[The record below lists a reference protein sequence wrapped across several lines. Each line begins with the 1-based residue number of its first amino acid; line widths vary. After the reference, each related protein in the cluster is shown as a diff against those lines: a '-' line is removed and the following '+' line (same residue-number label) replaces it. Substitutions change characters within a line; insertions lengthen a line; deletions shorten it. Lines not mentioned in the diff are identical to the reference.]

1 MKSGKKKPPLSLTRS
16 DNSAA
21 EAERG
26 GVITGESDVEAVV
39 GDGEVRDEP
48 ELSFEVAIE
57 TGVDVAGQLA
67 AGEAGQRLQEAA
79 VLGEQQVV
87 VLVLQVEGVEL
98 ELDPCSGGQKHA
110 TWTSACVPVCVC
122 V

>member
-1 MKSGKKKPPLSLTRS
+1 M
-16 DNSAA
+16 
-21 EAERG
+21 
-26 GVITGESDVEAVV
+26 VTGESDVEAVV

-79 VLGEQQVV
+79 VLGEQEVV

-98 ELDPCSGGQKHA
+98 ELDPCSDRHTGETLA
-110 TWTSACVPVCVC
+110 SACASGVCVRVAVSVC
-122 V
+122 ALPLPWLTSTVQVQLRDEG